1 VQVLTNNVIALVAY
15 YLLPIYILPKM
26 QLAKVLGTIV
36 STYKDSSLGGGKLLL
51 VQFIDEQGNPLP
63 GYEVTADSVGA
74 GVDEWVVVSRGSAAR
89 KVLGNEERP
98 IDAVVVA
105 IVETVNVYNRIV
117 YSKKDQN
124 R

>member
-1 VQVLTNNVIALVAY
+1 
-15 YLLPIYILPKM
+15 M
-26 QLAKVLGTIV
+26 QLAKVLGTVV